1 MQTLAKYRVMASHR
15 PRGVIVRA
23 MLGLLR
29 VGGEQ
34 PSSTLASATGVPSR
48 WVKPILGYW
57 VRLGLVACRRLGRYL
72 YYRLAGEA
80 ARAPEKLFWEW
91 IGTDNVSALIE
102 AARKVASQL
111 LAEELHRRP
120 EPEEEALTLMLLEA
134 HMKGRRVLEYPAD
147 NPLERLEQ
155 DCRDYA
161 RVLGLRLRGL
171 RSLADAVVSLR
182 NAGVVRSST
191 KIDRR
196 RGARFWISLTPRF
209 LRLVSSR
216 LPAAPRRA

>member
-1 MQTLAKYRVMASHR
+1 MQTLAKYATLASHR

-29 VGGEQ
+29 VSGEQ
-34 PSSTLASATGVPSR
+34 PSSSLASATGVPSR
-48 WVKPILGYW
+48 WVKPILSYW
-57 VRLGLVACRRLGRYL
+57 LRLGLVACRKLGRYL

-80 ARAPEKLFWEW
+80 AKAPEKVFWEW
-91 IGTDNVSALIE
+91 IGSDNLSALLE
-102 AARKVASQL
+102 AARRLAAQL
-111 LAEELHRRP
+111 LAAELHRRP

-155 DCRDYA
+155 DCADYA
-161 RVLGLRLRGL
+161 RSRGL
-171 RSLADAVVSLR
+171 RFRGLKHLAEAVVALR
-182 NAGVVRSST
+182 NAGVIRSST

-196 RGARFWISLTPRF
+196 RGARFWIALTPRF
-209 LRLVSSR
+209 LELLSTR
-216 LPAAPRRA
+216 LPLGGS